1 MNDEFLHALRRDPP
15 PGFARVL
22 KRRLQGQSDSPS
34 NRFWTVR
41 TMLAALL
48 IGGFAVAAALMLR
61 GEDEPAREDRPVAHT
76 APTSPQRALQPK
88 VTPQPER
95 QITRN
100 DSPAAQPQTQA
111 PEAKDIPL
119 ALVTTSLTRPLA
131 EALAA
136 RLVRYHE
143 VAQPRVMT
151 MDDEEAFRALCA
163 NTDFVMVSRRI
174 AATEL
179 AHCRKW
185 GIDVVEWKLGYQA
198 VVLTAGPSADPLTV
212 TPREVFLALA
222 RRIPD
227 PSDPLRLI
235 DNPNLTWHDVDPRF
249 DFLSIDVLAR
259 ASATTRATFMRLVM
273 EAGCDTHPWIR
284 ALRRSDRPRYE
295 NICHQLRSDGR
306 YREVELSPTLVTQK
320 LWAEPNWLV
329 VLGYSDY
336 APHRHDLLS
345 TKLDGPAPTL
355 ATLTDGT
362 YAAARPVY
370 VYGQRRQLD
379 ASTGARMLA
388 YELNN
393 LYAFDSPTHMHG
405 YLWANG
411 LVPLDEVER
420 RQAKEQHRK

>member
-1 MNDEFLHALRRDPP
+1 MNDEFLHALRRDPSP
-15 PGFARVL
+15 EFAREL
-22 KRRLQGQSDSPS
+22 KRRLQGQSYSRS
-34 NRFWTVR
+34 SRFWTVR

-61 GEDEPAREDRPVAHT
+61 GVDEPTSENAPVARRASNSPRPV
-76 APTSPQRALQPK
+76 LQPA
-88 VTPQPER
+88 VTAQPER
-95 QITRN
+95 EAARN
-100 DSPAAQPQTQA
+100 DSPAAQPQAQV

-131 EALAA
+131 EALAVS
-136 RLVRYHE
+136 LGKYYVL
-143 VAQPRVMT
+143 AQPRIMT
-151 MDDEEAFRALCA
+151 MDDYEAFRALCA
-163 NTDFVMVSRRI
+163 NADFVMASRRI
-174 AATEL
+174 GDVEL
-179 AHCRKW
+179 ANCRKW

-198 VVLTAGPSADPLTV
+198 VVLTAGPSADPVTV

-235 DNPNLTWHDVDPRF
+235 DNPNSTWHDVDPRF

-259 ASATTRATFMRLVM
+259 ASATTRATFVRLVM

-284 ALRRSDRPRYE
+284 ALRGSDRPRYE
-295 NICHQLRSDGR
+295 GICHQLRSDGR
-306 YREVELSPTLVTQK
+306 YREVELSHTLLTQK

-329 VLGYSDY
+329 VLDYSDY
-336 APHRHDLLS
+336 APHRHELS
-345 TKLDGPAPTL
+345 GTKLDGPAPTL

-362 YAAARPVY
+362 YPAARPVY

-379 ASTGARMLA
+379 ANTGARMLA
-388 YELNN
+388 LSLNN
-393 LYAFDSPTHMHG
+393 LYDSPWPQP
-405 YLWANG
+405 LPG

-420 RQAKEQHRK
+420 RQQKERHRK